1 MSRLSN
7 FIGKGR
13 SSLSSVVAVGA
24 TTALMLAG
32 MAVVGVSPA
41 SAATFGA
48 ATTGFSTTNTTATLN
63 GTVTADGTNAISAIS
78 FCYSRTSSDVT
89 TCTSGTS
96 VVASPANATNSASGQ
111 AESAAITG
119 LIPHTTY
126 YFNIKAVDATPATA
140 YGTVLSF
147 TTGGTAGTVTM
158 TSVSPGVS
166 SSVYGTSETL
176 TATTGAGETGTVT
189 FLYSL
194 DSSTYQILGTCSGRP
209 ISGTTATCVTTAI
222 PAGTVDLEAF
232 YNGDTSYSDATSAA
246 FPYTVSKASSGVVVS
261 SVSPV
266 SPVSYGT
273 TVTMTATVTAGA
285 TGYVQFESSLNG
297 VTYAAVTGC
306 SAVAVSSSVATCA
319 TTTLP
324 GGTVDLEALY
334 LGDSNY
340 FASTSV
346 AYPYIVK
353 NTGTVTVTVSPVS
366 PTYYG
371 NTVTITAAVTS
382 GATGSVTFET
392 SPNGSA
398 WTPIVACT
406 SVALSIT
413 THTAVCTT
421 TALPAGNAYLEA
433 VYSGDAYYLTSTS
446 AAFPYVVTQ
455 ATQGVLT
462 LNVSPRSGTVG
473 KAVTLSTTGGTSTG
487 AVTYSVTNGT
497 ARGCTVSGTSLK
509 VASAGT
515 CIVTAT
521 KAADTNFSAVSSAAV
536 TVSFIQPYQVY
547 RVYGA
552 ALTGRTVNVAMT
564 GVGFFGRPT
573 IRSSAPGTSTL
584 VLKDHGNWMLVRV
597 TVSRFT
603 ARGVHTFTVILPNGK
618 AARVN
623 YIQR

>member
-1 MSRLSN
+1 MAKSIAAL
-7 FIGKGR
+7 
-13 SSLSSVVAVGA
+13 GA
-24 TTALMLAG
+24 TTALMVAGLAFV
-32 MAVVGVSPA
+32 AASPA
-41 SAATFGA
+41 SAATLGA
-48 ATTGFSTTNTTATLN
+48 ATTAASLTTTALGTTATLN
-63 GTVTADGTNAISAIS
+63 GTVTADGTNAIPTIN
-78 FCYSRTSSDVT
+78 FCYSTTSSDVT
-89 TCTSGTS
+89 TCAGGTTASG
-96 VVASPANATNSASGQ
+96 SPATATATASGQ

-119 LIPHTTY
+119 LTPGTTY
-126 YFNIKAVDATPATA
+126 YFNIKVTDASPATTH
-140 YGTVLSF
+140 GTVLSF
-147 TTGGTAGTVTM
+147 T
-158 TSVSPGVS
+158 P
-166 SSVYGTSETL
+166 L
-176 TATTGAGETGTVT
+176 
-189 FLYSL
+189 
-194 DSSTYQILGTCSGRP
+194 Q
-209 ISGTTATCVTTAI
+209 
-222 PAGTVDLEAF
+222 
-232 YNGDTSYSDATSAA
+232 
-246 FPYTVSKASSGVVVS
+246 KASSAVAVS

-266 SPVSYGT
+266 SPASYGT
-273 TVTMTATVTAGA
+273 VVTMTATVTAGA
-285 TGYVQFESSLNG
+285 TGYVEFESSLNG
-297 VTYAAVTGC
+297 TTYTVVTGC
-306 SAVAVSSSVATCA
+306 STVAISSSIATCA
-319 TTTLP
+319 TNTVP

-334 LGDSNY
+334 SGDSNY
-340 FASTSV
+340 FASTSA

-353 NTGTVTVTVSPVS
+353 NTSTVTVTVSPVS

-371 NTVTITAAVTS
+371 NTATITAAVAS
-382 GATGSVTFET
+382 GATGSVEFET

-421 TALPAGNAYLEA
+421 NALPTGTAYLEA
-433 VYSGDAYYLTSTS
+433 VYSGDANYMTSTS
-446 AAFPYVVTQ
+446 AAFPYVITQ
-455 ATQGVLT
+455 AAQGVLT
-462 LNVSPRSGTVG
+462 LTVTPLSGTVG
-473 KAVTLSTTGGTSTG
+473 KAVTLSTTGGSSTG

-547 RVYGA
+547 RVYGV

-597 TVSRFT
+597 TVSRST
-603 ARGVHTFTVILPNGK
+603 ARGVHSFTVILPNGK

-623 YIQR
+623 YTQR